1 MLRPWWARGNPARD
15 VPARTIER
23 SCAQRTRAALG
34 AWRPNAAAHREG
46 RVGRVALVATE
57 RPGTAGGPQ
66 LVAAVVG
73 AREPCAQRTRAYNR
87 TALRANDPRRRNGLR
102 GFHVGT
108 LRREI
113 PHQVRSLVFRSLISR
128 SPICSVLSIDPIRI
142 TEFTHSSSKR
152 FFPHRNL
159 VSRLP
164 AYPHGQ
170 GRSRKDFF
178 RIIISLPRSPHA
190 APRTGCVPR
199 PHANPVDPA
208 AQRAGVPVGTEF
220 PSEKKLWHVGPA
232 FQARFCHS
240 VLRWPRGS
248 APSLEGGGRLRK
260 GCVPARPKISYAL
273 NSHFGGC
280 LLGRIL
286 FHFHSYV

>member
-1 MLRPWWARGNPARD
+1 MGCVD
-15 VPARTIER
+15 FTSER
-23 SCAQRTRAALG
+23 SDVKSRIKS
-34 AWRPNAAAHREG
+34 
-46 RVGRVALVATE
+46 
-57 RPGTAGGPQ
+57 
-66 LVAAVVG
+66 
-73 AREPCAQRTRAYNR
+73 
-87 TALRANDPRRRNGLR
+87 GLLFSDHLFPDLLFVLFYPSIR
-102 GFHVGT
+102 SELQNLPT
-108 LRREI
+108 LRR
-113 PHQVRSLVFRSLISR
+113 
-128 SPICSVLSIDPIRI
+128 
-142 TEFTHSSSKR
+142 KR

-178 RIIISLPRSPHA
+178 RIIISFPRSPHA

-232 FQARFCHS
+232 FQARFCHG